1 MEVPKFMQAITLN
14 QPDEARSFLRKTQLV
29 ELLERICQ
37 SLELTNT
44 QFDTAKAR
52 YEAVGKWLSEGS
64 EFKLKSAAIYPQ
76 GSISLGTTVR
86 PLGVSEFD
94 VDLVCHLAGLTS
106 TESPGEIKKLIGNRL
121 RENARYQD
129 MIEEKPRCW
138 RLNYANEFH
147 LDITPSVP
155 NTACSQGGELVPD
168 KRLKTWKETNP
179 KGYRQWFNIRA
190 ELQPRFS
197 LKKAQFAE
205 ARAGVEA
212 FPEPTQFKGILKRC
226 VQLFKRHR
234 DVHFSK
240 MGCDLAPISIII
252 TTLVARS
259 YAYCVTNFIYDAE
272 IDVLIDVLR
281 LMPRFIETLPIDGGR
296 LFFVWNETTHGEN
309 FAEKWNT
316 DRRLPQAFYEWNAK
330 AISDFENLAGITGL
344 DRIGKELALSFGE
357 APVNKAL
364 SGLTGAISDAR
375 SSKLLSVSPI
385 LGLSPVS
392 SLGVSV
398 RHNTFFGA

>member
-1 MEVPKFMQAITLN
+1 MQAIALN
-14 QPDEARSFLRKTQLV
+14 QFDEERSFLRKTQLV
-29 ELLERICQ
+29 GLLERICQ
-37 SLELTNT
+37 SLELTDT
-44 QFDTAKAR
+44 QLAMAKAR
-52 YEAVGKWLSEGS
+52 YEAVGRWLSEGS
-64 EFKLKSAAIYPQ
+64 DPKLRSAAIYSQ

-86 PLGVSEFD
+86 PLGVTEFD
-94 VDLVCHLAGLTS
+94 VDLVCHLAELTS
-106 TESPGEIKKLIGNRL
+106 AESPGEIKRLIGNRL
-121 RENARYQD
+121 RDNGHYREI
-129 MIEEKPRCW
+129 IEEKPRCW
-138 RLNYANEFH
+138 RINYANELH
-147 LDITPSVP
+147 LDITPSVLNP
-155 NTACSQGGELVPD
+155 TCSQGGELVPD

-179 KGYRQWFNIRA
+179 KGYRQWFDIRA
-190 ELQPRFS
+190 ELQPRFN

-234 DVHFSK
+234 DVYFSK
-240 MGCDLAPISIII
+240 KGRDLAPISIII
-252 TTLVARS
+252 TTLAAKS
-259 YAYCVTNFIYDAE
+259 YAHCVSNFIYDAE
-272 IDVLIDVLR
+272 IDVLISVLR
-281 LMPRFIETLPIDGGR
+281 LMPKFIETLPIDGGK

-316 DRRLPQAFYEWNAK
+316 NRRLPQAFYDWNAR

-385 LGLSPVS
+385 LGLSTAP
-392 SLGVSV
+392 SLGVPV